1 MPPLKKAF
9 IYARFSSDMQRNESI
24 DAQIRASEKYAA
36 QNDYIVIN
44 KYIDRAKSAT
54 TDQRPQF
61 QQMMSDIVSTDVDA
75 IIVHK
80 LDRFARNRYDSAI
93 YRNIM
98 KKNNVVLLSVL
109 ENLNDS
115 PEAIIL
121 EAVIEGYNEYYS
133 KNLAREVE
141 KGKRENAIQC
151 KHVGGIP
158 PLGYDVDP
166 VTKKLTINR
175 FEAEAVKM
183 IYSMYLDGCGYS
195 EIIFNLNQRGFKTKR
210 GNAFRKNSIYE
221 ILKNEKYTG
230 VYIYNK
236 SAAKSADGTYNRHKY
251 KTDDEII
258 RVPDGIPQ
266 IISQK
271 DFDKVQIKIQQ
282 RRRKT
287 ATYKAKHDYLLTGK
301 IQCGICGSIYVGNAR
316 KANATHPEYISYR
329 CSRKNGSLKCRNR
342 EIRKDTIESIVLSRL
357 ADYFFDES
365 VLNGLSK
372 AYNEYIAGQDTSL
385 NNRIQGIEDDLSD
398 IDRQINNIV
407 NVVAQTG
414 SAALSD
420 RLKEL
425 EQERAEK
432 LYLLSSLQEQL
443 HSNRIDD
450 KSLKMAFQ
458 KAKEMLKSGNLATQK
473 LIVNTY
479 INCVKLYPDRIE
491 IIFNLMPNYT
501 VKDILSNGDSK

>member
-1 MPPLKKAF
+1 MPQLKKAF

-24 DAQIRASEKYAA
+24 DAQIRAAEKYAA

-183 IYSMYLDGCGYS
+183 IYSMYLDGCGYG

-236 SAAKSADGTYNRHKY
+236 SAAKNADGTYNRHKY

-271 DFDKVQIKIQQ
+271 DFDKVQIKIQH

-342 EIRKDTIESIVLSRL
+342 EIRKDIIENIVLSRL

-365 VLNGLSK
+365 ILSGLSK
-372 AYNEYIAGQDTSL
+372 AYNEYIAAQDTSL
-385 NNRIQGIEDDLSD
+385 NNRIQGIDDDLSD
-398 IDRQINNIV
+398 IDRQISNIV

-425 EQERAEK
+425 EQERVEK
-432 LYLLSSLQEQL
+432 LYLLSSLQEQS

-450 KSLKMAFQ
+450 KSLKVAFQ
-458 KAKEMLKSGNLATQK
+458 KAKEMLKNGNLATQK

-501 VKDILSNGDSK
+501 VKDILSKG

>member
-1 MPPLKKAF
+1 MPQLKKAF

-24 DAQIRASEKYAA
+24 DAQIRAAEKYAA

-183 IYSMYLDGCGYS
+183 IYSMYLDGCGYG

-236 SAAKSADGTYNRHKY
+236 SAAKNADGTYNRHKY

-342 EIRKDTIESIVLSRL
+342 EIRKDIIENIVLSKL

-365 VLNGLSK
+365 ILSGLSK

-385 NNRIQGIEDDLSD
+385 NNRIQGIDDDLSD
-398 IDRQINNIV
+398 IDRQISNIV

-425 EQERAEK
+425 EQERVEK

-450 KSLKMAFQ
+450 KSLKVAFQ
-458 KAKEMLKSGNLATQK
+458 KAKEMLKNGNLATQK

-501 VKDILSNGDSK
+501 VKDILSKG